1 MRVLILG
8 EDAPGGLMGSYER
21 GFAELGLETQTFCL
35 ARAYES
41 SVPAIRSRAL
51 RRVAEPVVLGAFNEN
66 VARDLTGVEF
76 DLELGEVLAILGRNG
91 IGKTTLVRAVAGL
104 RPPTITSGEVIYR
117 GERLDT
123 LESYEVARKGIGY
136 VPQGRRIFGSLT
148 VLENLEVIAQPADN
162 GSGWTVDRVFEFFPR
177 LGERVA
183 SYGRNLSGGE
193 QQMLAIGRAL
203 MTNPSLLLMDEPS
216 EGLAPIVL
224 ATIRDRLLEL
234 KGQDLSI
241 LLVEQNLGLAMSLA
255 DRIVILGPPGRIVW
269 SGRPDQPDAAAD
281 IKQTYLGV

>member
-1 MRVLILG
+1 MLTVRNLHCSYGTAEIL
-8 EDAPGGLMGSYER
+8 S
-21 GFAELGLETQTFCL
+21 
-35 ARAYES
+35 
-41 SVPAIRSRAL
+41 
-51 RRVAEPVVLGAFNEN
+51 
-66 VARDLTGVEF
+66 GVEF

-269 SGRPDQPDAAAD
+269 SGRPDQLDAAAD